1 MLSEEGREITIFR
14 LFSRD
19 MCLFS
24 ASCMMKNIQFD
35 ITVTAEKDTEAWF
48 IPVDIYKSLMENSAV
63 IANYTNDIIGTRF
76 TDVVWLIDQILWKRF
91 DKRLALF
98 LKEES
103 AIEGTERLEITHEKI
118 ASHLGTARE
127 VVTRMLKYCLL
138 YTSCIPY
145 FQIFIVFER
154 VPYYETGGICKKYD
168 IVTEHNL
175 NKYLVLSKD
184 NPDEFYH
191 TPDKTL
197 IVLLKLKEKSPG
209 YIFRDSR
216 DYADY

>member
-1 MLSEEGREITIFR
+1 MSFEEYFPVFNKLTPEEKDCLINSVSLKRIKKGTIVHNGNDDCLGLLLIISGQLRAYILSEEGREITIFR

-76 TDVVWLIDQILWKRF
+76 TDVVWLIEQIMWKSF

-127 VVTRMLKYCLL
+127 VVTRMLKY
-138 YTSCIPY
+138 
-145 FQIFIVFER
+145 FQGEKVVSLSRGIVEI
-154 VPYYETGGICKKYD
+154 TDMKK
-168 IVTEHNL
+168 
-175 NKYLVLSKD
+175 LS
-184 NPDEFYH
+184 EMS
-191 TPDKTL
+191 
-197 IVLLKLKEKSPG
+197 E
-209 YIFRDSR
+209 
-216 DYADY
+216 

>member
-1 MLSEEGREITIFR
+1 MRFEEYFPVFNKLTPEEKDCLINSVSLKRIKKGTIVHNGNDDCLGLLLIISGQLRAYILSEEGREITIFR

-76 TDVVWLIDQILWKRF
+76 TDVVWLIEQIMWKSF

-127 VVTRMLKYCLL
+127 VVTRMLKY
-138 YTSCIPY
+138 
-145 FQIFIVFER
+145 FQGEKVVSLSRGIVEI
-154 VPYYETGGICKKYD
+154 TDMKK
-168 IVTEHNL
+168 
-175 NKYLVLSKD
+175 LS
-184 NPDEFYH
+184 EMS
-191 TPDKTL
+191 
-197 IVLLKLKEKSPG
+197 E
-209 YIFRDSR
+209 
-216 DYADY
+216 

>member
-1 MLSEEGREITIFR
+1 MSFEEYFPVFNKLTPEEKDCLINSVSLKRIKKGTIVHNGNDDCLGLLLIISGQLRAYILSEEGREITIFR

-76 TDVVWLIDQILWKRF
+76 TDVVWLIEQIMWKSF

-103 AIEGTERLEITHEKI
+103 SIEGTERLEITHEKI

-127 VVTRMLKYCLL
+127 VVTRMLKY
-138 YTSCIPY
+138 
-145 FQIFIVFER
+145 FQGEKVVSLSRGIVEITDMKR
-154 VPYYETGGICKKYD
+154 LCEMIK
-168 IVTEHNL
+168 
-175 NKYLVLSKD
+175 
-184 NPDEFYH
+184 
-191 TPDKTL
+191 
-197 IVLLKLKEKSPG
+197 
-209 YIFRDSR
+209 
-216 DYADY
+216 

>member
-1 MLSEEGREITIFR
+1 MRFEEYFPVFNKLTPEEKDCLINSVSLKRIKKGTIVHNGNDDCLGLLLIISGQLRAYILSEEGREITIFR

-76 TDVVWLIDQILWKRF
+76 TDVVWLIEQIMWKSF

-98 LKEES
+98 LREES

-127 VVTRMLKYCLL
+127 VVTRMLKY
-138 YTSCIPY
+138 
-145 FQIFIVFER
+145 FQGEKVVSLSRGIVEI
-154 VPYYETGGICKKYD
+154 TDMKK
-168 IVTEHNL
+168 
-175 NKYLVLSKD
+175 LS
-184 NPDEFYH
+184 EMS
-191 TPDKTL
+191 
-197 IVLLKLKEKSPG
+197 E
-209 YIFRDSR
+209 
-216 DYADY
+216 

>member
-1 MLSEEGREITIFR
+1 MSFEEYFPVFNKLTPEEKDCLINSVSLKRIKKGTIVHNGNDDCLGLLLIISGQLRAYILSEEGREITIFR

-76 TDVVWLIDQILWKRF
+76 TDVVWIIEQIMWKSF

-127 VVTRMLKYCLL
+127 VVTRMLKY
-138 YTSCIPY
+138 
-145 FQIFIVFER
+145 FQGEKVVSLSRGIVEI
-154 VPYYETGGICKKYD
+154 TDMKK
-168 IVTEHNL
+168 
-175 NKYLVLSKD
+175 LS
-184 NPDEFYH
+184 EMS
-191 TPDKTL
+191 
-197 IVLLKLKEKSPG
+197 E
-209 YIFRDSR
+209 
-216 DYADY
+216 